1 MALILSRTDVQHC
14 LTMTEAIAAMHQA
27 FGALSA
33 GRAQA
38 PQRLAVDLPGQSVAL
53 LMPSLLQTDQQH
65 AFGLKVVTVVPQNP
79 LRNLPRIYASVL
91 LLDATTGRTL
101 AIIEGGW
108 LTAMRTGA
116 VSGLATDLLARRDAN
131 ILALFGAGTQA
142 LTQVIAID
150 TVRPLQEVRVV
161 NRSDE
166 RYSQLVSS
174 LQTQLGSACPSISRA
189 SSAREALRGATL
201 IACATA
207 ATAPLLHYRDVAAGT
222 HINAIGAFTPEMCE
236 IDPETV
242 VHARIIVD
250 QREAA
255 LTEAGDLLQ
264 PLSAGRIPG
273 PETWTELGELVLGTR
288 YGRQNDEEITFFK
301 SVGVAVQ
308 DVAVALHVY
317 QRARESGVGVE
328 VEV

>member
-1 MALILSRTDVQHC
+1 MALILSRADVQQC
-14 LTMTEAIAAMHQA
+14 LTMTEAIAAMRVA

-33 GRAQA
+33 GQAQV
-38 PQRLAVDLPGQSVAL
+38 PQRLAVDLPEQSVAL
-53 LMPSLLQTDQQH
+53 LMPSLLQTEQVY

-79 LRNLPRIYASVL
+79 FRNLPRIYASVL
-91 LLDATTGRTL
+91 LLDATTGKTL
-101 AIIEGGW
+101 AILEGSW

-116 VSGLATDLLARRDAN
+116 ASGLATDLLARRDAD

-150 TVRPLQEVRVV
+150 TVRPLQEVHVV

-166 RYSQLVSS
+166 RYAQLVSS
-174 LQTQLGSACPSISRA
+174 LHTQLGAACPSISRA
-189 SSAREALRGATL
+189 TSAQEALRGASL

-207 ATAPLLHYRDVAAGT
+207 STAPLLQYRDIAPGT

-242 VHARIIVD
+242 AHARIVVD

-264 PLSAGRIPG
+264 PLSAGRITG

-288 YGRQNDEEITFFK
+288 TSRQNDDEITFFK

-317 QRARESGVGVE
+317 QRARELGIGVE
-328 VEV
+328 VGV

>member
-1 MALILSRTDVQHC
+1 MALILSRTDVQRC
-14 LTMTEAIAAMHQA
+14 LTMTEAIAAMREA

-38 PQRLAVDLPGQSVAL
+38 PQRLAVDLPEQGVAL
-53 LMPSLLQTDQQH
+53 LMPSLLQTEQQH

-79 LRNLPRIYASVL
+79 FRNLPRIYASVL
-91 LLDATTGRTL
+91 LLDATTGQTL
-101 AIIEGGW
+101 AILEGGW

-116 VSGLATDLLARRDAN
+116 VSGLATDLLARRDAD

-150 TVRPLQEVRVV
+150 TVRPLQEVRAV

-174 LQTQLGSACPSISRA
+174 LHTQLGSACPSIIRA
-189 SSAREALRGATL
+189 TSAREALRGASL
-201 IACATA
+201 VACATS
-207 ATAPLLHYRDVAAGT
+207 ATSPLLHYRDVASGT

-242 VHARIIVD
+242 AHARIVVD

-264 PLSAGRIPG
+264 PLSAGRIRG
-273 PETWTELGELVLGTR
+273 PETWTELGELMLGTR
-288 YGRQNDEEITFFK
+288 YGRQDDEEITFFK

-308 DVAVALHVY
+308 DAAVALHVY
-317 QRARESGVGVE
+317 QRARELGVGVE
-328 VEV
+328 VDV